1 MLNTNGLSKEEV
13 IKSRKKYGTNTL
25 TSKKKKSFL
34 MQFVETLGDPII
46 KILLTALI
54 IKTIFLFKDFDWFET
69 LGILI
74 AVFLSSLIST
84 ISEYGSEKAFEHL
97 QEESSRIKCKVK
109 RDGKLIE
116 TSIDEIVVGDIV
128 KLETGDKIPADGII
142 IDGELSVDE
151 SSLNGETKEAYKYKV
166 EGFPTEKNKV
176 YRGCVVYSKM
186 ALMKVEKVGNDT
198 FYGKLALE
206 IQEDNPDSPLKLR
219 LRKLAQIISRIGYI
233 GAFLVAISYLFSSI
247 VIENNFDIKK
257 IQERLKKQDVKLVE
271 IQRSRGYSTRKSLT
285 IEKIEKVIKAI
296 REVNKDVII
305 MVDNCYGEF
314 VQDREPIEVGA
325 DIAVG
330 SLMKN
335 LGAGIATSGA
345 YIVGKR
351 ELIEL
356 CAERLTSPGIGKEI
370 GPSLNQN
377 TLLLKGLFFA
387 PSVVASSIKT
397 AVFASRILEELGYQV
412 EPKFDEERADI
423 VQTIALGTE
432 EKLVKFCQGIQMG
445 SPIDSKVIP
454 YPGDMGGYEDKVIMA
469 AGTFTQG
476 STIEL
481 SCDGPIRPPYI
492 AYMQGGLTYEY
503 GKMGI
508 LKAIEYMEK

>member
-1 MLNTNGLSKEEV
+1 MSDKIEELTVEVEKEIKPIFEKIESICEENSKKVLEAFWQCDLQENHLNSSTGYGIDEPGRNKIEEIYSHVFGAEDALVRTQLISGTHALSITLSALLRPGDTMISITGEPYDTLQTVIGISGESKSSLKEFGIKYEQIELVDDDFDIEKISLRLSK
-13 IKSRKKYGTNTL
+13 R
-25 TSKKKKSFL
+25 
-34 MQFVETLGDPII
+34 
-46 KILLTALI
+46 
-54 IKTIFLFKDFDWFET
+54 
-69 LGILI
+69 
-74 AVFLSSLIST
+74 
-84 ISEYGSEKAFEHL
+84 
-97 QEESSRIKCKVK
+97 
-109 RDGKLIE
+109 
-116 TSIDEIVVGDIV
+116 
-128 KLETGDKIPADGII
+128 
-142 IDGELSVDE
+142 
-151 SSLNGETKEAYKYKV
+151 
-166 EGFPTEKNKV
+166 
-176 YRGCVVYSKM
+176 
-186 ALMKVEKVGNDT
+186 
-198 FYGKLALE
+198 
-206 IQEDNPDSPLKLR
+206 
-219 LRKLAQIISRIGYI
+219 
-233 GAFLVAISYLFSSI
+233 
-247 VIENNFDIKK
+247 
-257 IQERLKKQDVKLVE
+257 DVKLVE

-285 IEKIEKVIKAI
+285 IEKIERVVKAI

-314 VQDREPIEVGA
+314 VQKREPIEVGA

-345 YIVGKR
+345 YIVGKK

-377 TLLLKGLFFA
+377 TLLIKGLFFA

-397 AVFASRILEELGYQV
+397 AVFSSRMLEKLGYHV
-412 EPKFDEERADI
+412 EPKYDEQRADI
-423 VQTIALGTE
+423 VQTIHLDSE
-432 EKLVKFCQGIQMG
+432 ENLVKFCQGIQMG

-454 YPGDMGGYEDKVIMA
+454 YPGEMGGYADKVIMA

-508 LKAIEYMEK
+508 LKAIEYMKRK